1 MRSAC
6 PHAEP
11 PFGTRLE
18 SIRCRLAESSAFVQS
33 LGMKSL
39 ALLVVA
45 LPLTFASTA
54 SAQALSGQADVVDGD
69 TLAIRGE
76 KARIR
81 LYGVDTPEGQQT
93 CEDASGK
100 RYLCGSRA
108 AEALSALIGR
118 NGRVTCQEED
128 RDRYGRI
135 VAVCQANGREINA
148 ELIRQGW
155 ALEYKDYSDGR
166 YSDEE
171 AEARKAKRGLWTGKF
186 VEPWDWRRGKRL
198 ASEASTGSDR
208 KCAIKG
214 NISSSGRIYHLPGSR
229 SYANTVI
236 TEADGERW
244 FCTEEEARAA
254 GWRAP
259 RG

>member
-1 MRSAC
+1 MY
-6 PHAEP
+6 
-11 PFGTRLE
+11 
-18 SIRCRLAESSAFVQS
+18 RLADREAFVQFP
-33 LGMKSL
+33 GMKSL
-39 ALLVVA
+39 LFALAFPLVVSA
-45 LPLTFASTA
+45 ATA
-54 SAQALSGQADVVDGD
+54 APTIAGQADVVDGD
-69 TLAIRGE
+69 TLAIRGQS
-76 KARIR
+76 ARIR

-93 CEDASGK
+93 CEDAAGK

-155 ALEYKDYSDGR
+155 ALEYKQYSDGR
-166 YSDEE
+166 YTNEE
-171 AEARKAKRGLWTGKF
+171 AEARKAKRGLWAGKF
-186 VEPWDWRRGKRL
+186 VEPWDWRRGERL
-198 ASEASTGSDR
+198 PSETSTGSDR

-214 NISSSGRIYHLPGSR
+214 NISGSGKIYHLPGSR
-229 SYANTVI
+229 SYAGTVI
-236 TEADGERW
+236 DEASGERW
-244 FCTEEEARAA
+244 FCTESEARAA

>member
-1 MRSAC
+1 VV
-6 PHAEP
+6 H
-11 PFGTRLE
+11 
-18 SIRCRLAESSAFVQS
+18 S

-39 ALLVVA
+39 ALLVFG
-45 LPLTFASTA
+45 LPLILPTTA
-54 SAQALSGQADVVDGD
+54 AAQTITGQADVVDGD
-69 TLAIRGE
+69 TLSIRGE

-93 CEDASGK
+93 CEDAGGK

-108 AEALSALIGR
+108 AEALSSLIGR
-118 NGRVTCQEED
+118 SGRVTCQEED

-155 ALEYKDYSDGR
+155 AIEYKEYSDGR
-166 YSDEE
+166 YADEE
-171 AEARKAKRGLWTGKF
+171 TEARKAQRGLWAGKF
-186 VEPWDWRRGKRL
+186 VEPWDWRRGERL

-214 NISSSGRIYHLPGSR
+214 NISSAGKIYHLPHSR
-229 SYANTVI
+229 NYARTTI
-236 TEADGERW
+236 DEASGERW
-244 FCTEEEARAA
+244 FCTEDDARAA